1 MSRNFGVEWVF
12 EKNIYLI
19 PEHRLGFTYGAYGE
33 FEHRGSVDANGSHAP
48 GLEVLLN
55 VDDNPV
61 AVKIHSV
68 DGKAHREGVDPVGGM
83 DPKTASAREVR

>member
-1 MSRNFGVEWVF
+1 MF
-12 EKNIYLI
+12 EKNVHLI
-19 PEHRLGFTYGAYGE
+19 SEHGLGFTYGADWELKYGL
-33 FEHRGSVDANGSHAP
+33 GVNANGSHAP